1 MDNKQLAINT
11 IRLLSVEMI
20 QKANSG
26 HPGLPLGASPM
37 TFTLF
42 NDIMHFSPEHSDWI
56 NRDRFILSAGH
67 GSAMLYSLLHLFG
80 FGITLDDLKE
90 FRQYNSLTPGHPEY
104 LHTKGIDATTG
115 PLGQGLS
122 MAVGMAI
129 AQEYMAS
136 QFNTENHKIFD
147 NYTYTIVGDG
157 CLQEGITNESSSIA
171 GSLKLSKLICLYDSN
186 NITIEG
192 DTKNIFSENVRAR
205 YEALGWDTYFVE
217 DGNDIEKIRETI
229 EIAKTT
235 DKPSFIEIKTKIGYG
250 SVVEGSAKAHGAP
263 IGKENIPSLKEK
275 LGLDFDEEFYIPKEV
290 KDLFEKSSKEKEKY
304 YSEWESMFEDYK
316 QTHKDL
322 YEKLMKFLSK
332 DIDEDYLTS
341 EEFTSFEKDDATRS
355 YSHILLNRL
364 KDKQLN
370 IIGGSA
376 DLAPS
381 NKTFMDGLDVFSQTN
396 RSGRNLQ
403 FGVREHAMAA
413 ITNGISLYGGLIPYC
428 ATFMIFSDYLKPAMR
443 LSALMKRQVIYIL
456 THDSIGV
463 GEDGPT
469 HEPIEQL
476 AMLRTIPNLNTLRPA
491 DGFET
496 SMAYKI
502 ALENKETPSALVLSR
517 QKLVNLKETNKD
529 ALKGG
534 YVLKKQESADLV
546 IIATGSE
553 VKLAL
558 DAGEILEKEGIKA
571 QVVSMMCQEI
581 FDQQDQEYKD
591 SVIPKDVEKRVS
603 IECLSTYGWQKYTGL
618 NGLNIGIDEFGM
630 SAPGNKI
637 MEHFGFTTDKIVEKI
652 KKYL

>member
-1 MDNKQLAINT
+1 MDKKQLAINT

-42 NDIMHFSPEHSDWI
+42 NDIMHFSPKHSDWI

-80 FGITLDDLKE
+80 FGITVDDLKE

-157 CLQEGITNESSSIA
+157 CLQEGITNEASSIA

-229 EIAKTT
+229 ELAKTT

-250 SVVEGSAKAHGAP
+250 SVVEGTAKAHGAP
-263 IGKENIPSLKEK
+263 IGAENIPSLKEK
-275 LGLDFDEEFYIPKEV
+275 LGLDFTEEFYIPQEV
-290 KDLFEKSSKEKEKY
+290 KELFAQSTSEKEKY

-322 YEKLMKFLSK
+322 YDKLMKFLSK
-332 DIDEDYLTS
+332 EIDEDYLTS
-341 EEFTSFEKDDATRS
+341 KEFTSFEKDDATRS
-355 YSHILLNRL
+355 YSHVLLNRL

-370 IIGGSA
+370 IVGGSA

-396 RSGRNLQ
+396 RSGRNIQ

-443 LSALMKRQVIYIL
+443 LSALMKRQALYIL

-476 AMLRTIPNLNTLRPA
+476 AMLRTIPNLNTIRPA

-502 ALENKETPSALVLSR
+502 ALESKETPTALVLSR
-517 QKLVNLKETNKD
+517 QKLVNLKETNEQ

-534 YVLKKQESADLV
+534 YILKKQESPDLV

-558 DAGEILEKEGIKA
+558 DASEALEKEGVKA

-581 FDQQDQEYKD
+581 FDKQDQEYKD
-591 SVIPKDVEKRVS
+591 SVIPKNVEKRVS

-630 SAPGNKI
+630 SALGSKI
-637 MEHFGFTTDKIVEKI
+637 MEHFGFTTEKIVKKI
-652 KKYL
+652 KQYL

>member
-275 LGLDFDEEFYIPKEV
+275 LGLDFDEEFYIPKGV

-534 YVLKKQESADLV
+534 YVLKKQESPDLV

-558 DAGEILEKEGIKA
+558 DASEILEKEGIKA

>member
-1 MDNKQLAINT
+1 MDKKQLAINT

-42 NDIMHFSPEHSDWI
+42 NDIMHFSPKHSDWI

-80 FGITLDDLKE
+80 FGITVDDLKE

-157 CLQEGITNESSSIA
+157 CLQEGITNEASSIA

-192 DTKNIFSENVRAR
+192 DTKNIFLENVRAR

-229 EIAKTT
+229 ELAKTT

-250 SVVEGSAKAHGAP
+250 SVVEGTAKAHGAP
-263 IGKENIPSLKEK
+263 IGAENIPSLKEK
-275 LGLDFDEEFYIPKEV
+275 LGLDFTEEFHIPQEV
-290 KDLFEKSSKEKEKY
+290 KELFAQSTSEKEKY

-316 QTHKDL
+316 HTHKDL
-322 YEKLMKFLSK
+322 YDKLMKFLSK
-332 DIDEDYLTS
+332 EIYEEYLTS
-341 EEFTSFEKDDATRS
+341 KEFTSFEKDDATRS
-355 YSHILLNRL
+355 YSHVLLNRL

-370 IIGGSA
+370 IVGGSA

-381 NKTFMDGLDVFSQTN
+381 NKTFMDGLDVFTQTN
-396 RSGRNLQ
+396 RSGRNIQ

-443 LSALMKRQVIYIL
+443 LSSLMKRQVLYIL

-476 AMLRTIPNLNTLRPA
+476 AMLRTIPNLNTIRPA

-502 ALENKETPSALVLSR
+502 ALENKETPTALVLSR
-517 QKLVNLKETNKD
+517 QKLVNLKETNEQ

-534 YVLKKQESADLV
+534 YILKKQESPDLV

-558 DAGEILEKEGIKA
+558 DASEALEKEGVKA

-581 FDQQDQEYKD
+581 FDKQDQEYKD
-591 SVIPKDVEKRVS
+591 SVIPKNVEKRVS

-618 NGLNIGIDEFGM
+618 SGLNIGIDEFGM
-630 SAPGNKI
+630 SAPGSKI
-637 MEHFGFTTDKIVEKI
+637 MDHFGFTTEKIVEKI
-652 KKYL
+652 KQYL

>member
-1 MDNKQLAINT
+1 MNKKQLAINT

-42 NDIMHFSPEHSDWI
+42 NDIMHFSPKHSDWI

-80 FGITLDDLKE
+80 FGITVDDLKG

-157 CLQEGITNESSSIA
+157 CLQEGITNEASSIA

-229 EIAKTT
+229 ELAKTT

-263 IGKENIPSLKEK
+263 IGAENIPSLKEK
-275 LGLDFDEEFYIPKEV
+275 LGLDFTEEFYIPQEV
-290 KDLFEKSSKEKEKY
+290 KELFAQSTSEKEKY

-316 QTHKDL
+316 HTHKDL
-322 YEKLMKFLSK
+322 YDKLMKFLSK
-332 DIDEDYLTS
+332 EIDEEYLTS
-341 EEFTSFEKDDATRS
+341 KEFTSFEKDDATRS
-355 YSHILLNRL
+355 YSHVLLNRL

-370 IIGGSA
+370 IVGGSA

-381 NKTFMDGLDVFSQTN
+381 NKTFMDGLDVFTQTN
-396 RSGRNLQ
+396 RSGRNIQ

-443 LSALMKRQVIYIL
+443 LSSLMKRQVLYIL

-469 HEPIEQL
+469 DEPIEQL
-476 AMLRTIPNLNTLRPA
+476 AMLRTIPNLNTIRPA

-502 ALENKETPSALVLSR
+502 ALENKETPTALVLSR
-517 QKLVNLKETNKD
+517 QKLVNLKETNEQ

-534 YVLKKQESADLV
+534 YILKKQESPDLV

-558 DAGEILEKEGIKA
+558 DASEALEKEGVKT

-581 FDQQDQEYKD
+581 FDKQDQQYKD
-591 SVIPKDVEKRVS
+591 SVIPKNIEKRVS

-630 SAPGNKI
+630 SAPGSKI
-637 MEHFGFTTDKIVEKI
+637 MDHFGFTTEKIVEKI
-652 KKYL
+652 KQYI

>member
-1 MDNKQLAINT
+1 
-11 IRLLSVEMI
+11 
-20 QKANSG
+20 
-26 HPGLPLGASPM
+26 
-37 TFTLF
+37 
-42 NDIMHFSPEHSDWI
+42 
-56 NRDRFILSAGH
+56 
-67 GSAMLYSLLHLFG
+67 
-80 FGITLDDLKE
+80 
-90 FRQYNSLTPGHPEY
+90 
-104 LHTKGIDATTG
+104 
-115 PLGQGLS
+115 
-122 MAVGMAI
+122 
-129 AQEYMAS
+129 
-136 QFNTENHKIFD
+136 
-147 NYTYTIVGDG
+147 
-157 CLQEGITNESSSIA
+157 
-171 GSLKLSKLICLYDSN
+171 LKLSKLICLYDSN

-229 EIAKTT
+229 ELAKTT

-250 SVVEGSAKAHGAP
+250 SVVEGTAKAHGAP
-263 IGKENIPSLKEK
+263 IGAENIPSLKEK
-275 LGLDFDEEFYIPKEV
+275 LGLDFTEEFYIPQEV
-290 KDLFEKSSKEKEKY
+290 KELFAQSTSEKEKY

-316 QTHKDL
+316 HTHKDL
-322 YEKLMKFLSK
+322 YDKLMKFLSK
-332 DIDEDYLTS
+332 EIDEEYLTS
-341 EEFTSFEKDDATRS
+341 KEFTSFEKDDATRS
-355 YSHILLNRL
+355 YSHVLLNRL

-370 IIGGSA
+370 IVGGSA

-381 NKTFMDGLDVFSQTN
+381 NKTFMDGLDVFTQTN
-396 RSGRNLQ
+396 RSGRNIQ

-443 LSALMKRQVIYIL
+443 LSSLMKRQVLYIL

-476 AMLRTIPNLNTLRPA
+476 AMLRTIPNLNTIRPA

-502 ALENKETPSALVLSR
+502 ALENKETPTALVLSR
-517 QKLVNLKETNKD
+517 QKLVNLKETNEE

-534 YVLKKQESADLV
+534 YILKKQNSPDLV

-558 DAGEILEKEGIKA
+558 DASEALEKEGVKA

-581 FDQQDQEYKD
+581 FDKQDQEYKN
-591 SVIPKDVEKRVS
+591 SVIPKNVEKRVS

-630 SAPGNKI
+630 SAPGSKI
-637 MEHFGFTTDKIVEKI
+637 MDHFGFTTEKIVEKI
-652 KKYL
+652 KQYL

>member
-1 MDNKQLAINT
+1 MDKKQLAINT

-37 TFTLF
+37 TYTLF
-42 NDIMHFSPEHSDWI
+42 NDIMHFSPKHSDWI

-80 FGITLDDLKE
+80 FGITVDDLKE

-157 CLQEGITNESSSIA
+157 CLQEGITNEASSIA

-217 DGNDIEKIRETI
+217 DGNDIDKIRETI
-229 EIAKTT
+229 EMAKTT

-250 SVVEGSAKAHGAP
+250 SVVEGTAKAHGAP
-263 IGKENIPSLKEK
+263 IGAENIPSLKEK
-275 LGLDFDEEFYIPKEV
+275 LGLDFTEEFYIPQEV
-290 KDLFEKSSKEKEKY
+290 KELFEQSASEKEKY
-304 YSEWESMFEDYK
+304 YSEWENMFEDYK

-322 YEKLMKFLSK
+322 YDKLMKFLSK
-332 DIDEDYLTS
+332 ETDEDYLTS

-355 YSHILLNRL
+355 YSHVLLNRL

-370 IIGGSA
+370 IVGGSA

-381 NKTFMDGLDVFSQTN
+381 NKTFMDGLDVFTQTN
-396 RSGRNLQ
+396 RSGRNIQ

-476 AMLRTIPNLNTLRPA
+476 AMLRTIPNLNTIRPA

-502 ALENKETPSALVLSR
+502 ALENKETPTALVLSR
-517 QKLVNLKETNKD
+517 QKLVNLKETNEE

-534 YVLKKQESADLV
+534 YILKKQDSPDLV

-558 DAGEILEKEGIKA
+558 DASEALEKEGVKA

-581 FDQQDQEYKD
+581 FDKQDQEYKD
-591 SVIPKDVEKRVS
+591 SVIPKNVEKRVS

-630 SAPGNKI
+630 SAPGSKI
-637 MEHFGFTTDKIVEKI
+637 MEHFGFTTEKIVEKI
-652 KKYL
+652 KQYL

>member
-1 MDNKQLAINT
+1 MDKKQLAINT

-42 NDIMHFSPEHSDWI
+42 NDIMHFSPKHSDWI

-80 FGITLDDLKE
+80 FGITVDDLKE

-157 CLQEGITNESSSIA
+157 CLQEGITNEASSIA

-217 DGNDIEKIRETI
+217 DGNDIDKIRETI
-229 EIAKTT
+229 EMAKTT

-250 SVVEGSAKAHGAP
+250 SVVEGTAKAHGAP
-263 IGKENIPSLKEK
+263 IGAENIPSLKEK
-275 LGLDFDEEFYIPKEV
+275 LGLDFTEEFYIPQEV
-290 KDLFEKSSKEKEKY
+290 KELFEQSASEKEKY
-304 YSEWESMFEDYK
+304 YSEWENMFEDYK

-322 YEKLMKFLSK
+322 YDKLMKFLSK
-332 DIDEDYLTS
+332 ETDEDYLTS
-341 EEFTSFEKDDATRS
+341 KEFTSFEKDDATRS
-355 YSHILLNRL
+355 YSHVLLNRL

-370 IIGGSA
+370 IVGGSA

-381 NKTFMDGLDVFSQTN
+381 NKTFMDGLDVFTQTN
-396 RSGRNLQ
+396 RSGRNIQ

-476 AMLRTIPNLNTLRPA
+476 AMLRTIPNLNTIRPA

-496 SMAYKI
+496 SMAYKL
-502 ALENKETPSALVLSR
+502 ALENKETPTALVLSR
-517 QKLVNLKETNKD
+517 QKLVNLKETNEEV
-529 ALKGG
+529 LKGG
-534 YVLKKQESADLV
+534 YILKKQDSPDLV

-558 DAGEILEKEGIKA
+558 DASEALEKEGVKA

-581 FDQQDQEYKD
+581 FDKQDQEYKD
-591 SVIPKDVEKRVS
+591 SVIPKNLEKRVS

-630 SAPGNKI
+630 SAPGSKI
-637 MEHFGFTTDKIVEKI
+637 MEHFGFTTEKIVEKI
-652 KKYL
+652 KQYL

>member
-1 MDNKQLAINT
+1 MDKKQLAINT

-42 NDIMHFSPEHSDWI
+42 NDIMHFSPKHSDWI

-80 FGITLDDLKE
+80 FGITVDDLKE

-157 CLQEGITNESSSIA
+157 CLQEGITNEASSIA

-217 DGNDIEKIRETI
+217 DGNDIDKIRETI
-229 EIAKTT
+229 ELAKTT

-250 SVVEGSAKAHGAP
+250 SVVEGTAKAHGAP
-263 IGKENIPSLKEK
+263 IGAENIPSLKEK
-275 LGLDFDEEFYIPKEV
+275 LGLDFTEEFYIPQEV
-290 KDLFEKSSKEKEKY
+290 KELFEQSASEKENY
-304 YSEWESMFEDYK
+304 YSEWEKMFEDYK

-332 DIDEDYLTS
+332 ETDEDYLTS
-341 EEFTSFEKDDATRS
+341 DEFTSFEKDDATRS
-355 YSHILLNRL
+355 YSHVLLNRL

-370 IIGGSA
+370 IVGGSA

-381 NKTFMDGLDVFSQTN
+381 NKTFMDGLDVFTQTN
-396 RSGRNLQ
+396 RSGRNIQ

-476 AMLRTIPNLNTLRPA
+476 AMLRTIPNLNTIRPA

-496 SMAYKI
+496 AMAYKI
-502 ALENKETPSALVLSR
+502 ALENKETPTALVLSR
-517 QKLVNLKETNKD
+517 QKLVNLKETNEE
-529 ALKGG
+529 ALRGG
-534 YVLKKQESADLV
+534 YILKKQESPDLV

-558 DAGEILEKEGIKA
+558 DASEVLEKEGVKA

-581 FDQQDQEYKD
+581 FDKQDQKYKD
-591 SVIPKDVEKRVS
+591 SVIPKNIGKRVS

-630 SAPGNKI
+630 SAPGSKI
-637 MEHFGFTTDKIVEKI
+637 MEHFGFTTEKIVEKI
-652 KKYL
+652 KEYL

>member
-1 MDNKQLAINT
+1 MDKKQLAINT

-42 NDIMHFSPEHSDWI
+42 NDIMHFSPKHSDWI

-80 FGITLDDLKE
+80 FGITVDDLKE

-157 CLQEGITNESSSIA
+157 CLQEGITNEASSIA

-217 DGNDIEKIRETI
+217 DGNDIDKIRETI
-229 EIAKTT
+229 EMAKTT

-250 SVVEGSAKAHGAP
+250 SVVEGTAKAHGAP
-263 IGKENIPSLKEK
+263 IGAENIPSLKEK
-275 LGLDFDEEFYIPKEV
+275 LGLDFTEEFYIPQEV
-290 KDLFEKSSKEKEKY
+290 KELFEQSASEKEKY
-304 YSEWESMFEDYK
+304 YSEWENMFEDYK
-316 QTHKDL
+316 KTHKDL
-322 YEKLMKFLSK
+322 YDKLMKFLSK
-332 DIDEDYLTS
+332 ETDEDYLTS

-355 YSHILLNRL
+355 YSHVLLNRL

-370 IIGGSA
+370 IVGGSA

-381 NKTFMDGLDVFSQTN
+381 NKTFMDGLDVFTQTN
-396 RSGRNLQ
+396 RSGRNIQ

-476 AMLRTIPNLNTLRPA
+476 AMLRTIPNLNTIRPA

-496 SMAYKI
+496 SMAYKL
-502 ALENKETPSALVLSR
+502 ALENKETPTALVLSR
-517 QKLVNLKETNKD
+517 QKLVNLKETNEE

-534 YVLKKQESADLV
+534 YVLKKQESPDLV

-558 DAGEILEKEGIKA
+558 DASEALEKEGVKA

-581 FDQQDQEYKD
+581 FDKQDQEYKD
-591 SVIPKDVEKRVS
+591 SVIPKNVEKRVS

-630 SAPGNKI
+630 SAPGSKI
-637 MEHFGFTTDKIVEKI
+637 MEHFGFTTEKIVEKI
-652 KKYL
+652 KQYL

>member
-1 MDNKQLAINT
+1 MDKKQLAINT

-37 TFTLF
+37 AFTLY
-42 NDIMHFSPEHSDWI
+42 NDIMNFSPKHSDWI

-67 GSAMLYSLLHLFG
+67 GSAMLYSILHLFG
-80 FGITLDDLKE
+80 FGLTIDDLKK
-90 FRQYNSLTPGHPEY
+90 FRQFNSLTPGHPEFS
-104 LHTKGIDATTG
+104 HTKGIDASTG

-129 AQEYMAS
+129 AEEYMAS

-157 CLQEGITNESSSIA
+157 CLQEGITNEASSIA
-171 GSLKLSKLICLYDSN
+171 GALKLSKLICLYDSN

-217 DGNDIEKIRETI
+217 DGNDIESIKKSI
-229 EIAKTT
+229 EMAKTT

-250 SVVEGSAKAHGAP
+250 SVVENSAKAHGSP
-263 IGKENIPSLKEK
+263 IGQENIPSLKEK
-275 LGLDFDEEFYIPKEV
+275 LGLDFEEDFYVPEEV
-290 KDLFEKSSKEKEKY
+290 KELFKESIEKKESYYKKWEK
-304 YSEWESMFEDYK
+304 MFEDYK
-316 QTHKDL
+316 SKHKDL
-322 YEKLMKFLSK
+322 YDKLKKFLSRE
-332 DIDEDYLTS
+332 IDENYLDS
-341 EEFTSFEKDDATRS
+341 EEFTNFEKDTATRA

-364 KDKQLN
+364 KNKQLN
-370 IIGGSA
+370 IVGGSA

-381 NKTFMDGLDVFSQTN
+381 NKTFMDGLDVFTSSN
-396 RSGRNLQ
+396 RTGRNLQ
-403 FGVREHAMAA
+403 FGIREHAMAA
-413 ITNGISLYGGLIPYC
+413 ISNGISLYGGLIPYC
-428 ATFMIFSDYLKPAMR
+428 ATFLVFSDYLKASIR
-443 LSALMKRQVIYIL
+443 LSSLMNRQLIYIF
-456 THDSIGV
+456 THDSVGV

-469 HEPIEQL
+469 HQPIEQL
-476 AMLRTIPNLNTLRPA
+476 AMLRTIPNLNTIRPA

-496 SMAYKI
+496 AMAYKI
-502 ALENKETPSALVLSR
+502 ALESKNNPTALVLSR
-517 QKLVNLKETNKD
+517 QTLPNLKETNEQ

-534 YVLKKQESADLV
+534 YIVKKQENPDLL

-553 VKLAL
+553 LKLAIE
-558 DAGEILEKEGIKA
+558 AGGILEKEGIRT

-581 FDQQDQEYKD
+581 FDKQDDNYKNQ
-591 SVIPKDVEKRVS
+591 VLPKNIEKRVS
-603 IECLSTYGWQKYTGL
+603 IECLSTFGWQKYTGI
-618 NGLNIGIDEFGM
+618 NGLNIGINDFGM
-630 SAPGNKI
+630 SAPGEEV
-637 MEHFGFTTDKIVEKI
+637 MEHFGFTTDQIVTKI

>member
-1 MDNKQLAINT
+1 MDKKQLAINT

-42 NDIMHFSPEHSDWI
+42 NDIMHFSPKHSDWI

-80 FGITLDDLKE
+80 FGITVDDLKE

-157 CLQEGITNESSSIA
+157 CLQEGITNEASSIA

-205 YEALGWDTYFVE
+205 YEALGWDTCFVE

-229 EIAKTT
+229 ELAKTT

-250 SVVEGSAKAHGAP
+250 SVVEGTAKAHGAP
-263 IGKENIPSLKEK
+263 IGAENIPSLKEK
-275 LGLDFDEEFYIPKEV
+275 LGLDFTEEFYIPQEV
-290 KDLFEKSSKEKEKY
+290 KELFAQSTSEKEKY

-316 QTHKDL
+316 HTHKDL
-322 YEKLMKFLSK
+322 YDKLMKFLSK
-332 DIDEDYLTS
+332 EIDEEYLTS
-341 EEFTSFEKDDATRS
+341 KEFTSFEKDDATRS
-355 YSHILLNRL
+355 YSHVLLNRL

-370 IIGGSA
+370 IVGGSA

-381 NKTFMDGLDVFSQTN
+381 NKTFMDGLDVFTQTN
-396 RSGRNLQ
+396 RSGRNIQ

-443 LSALMKRQVIYIL
+443 LSSLMKRQVLYIL

-476 AMLRTIPNLNTLRPA
+476 AMLRTIPNLNTIRPA

-502 ALENKETPSALVLSR
+502 ALENKETPTALVLSR
-517 QKLVNLKETNKD
+517 QKLVNLKETNEE

-534 YVLKKQESADLV
+534 YILKKQNSPDLV

-558 DAGEILEKEGIKA
+558 DASEALEKEGVKA

-581 FDQQDQEYKD
+581 FDKQDQEYKN
-591 SVIPKDVEKRVS
+591 SVIPKNVEKRVS

-630 SAPGNKI
+630 SAPGSKI
-637 MEHFGFTTDKIVEKI
+637 MDHFGFTTEKIVEKI
-652 KKYL
+652 KQYL

>member
-1 MDNKQLAINT
+1 MNKKQLAINT

-42 NDIMHFSPEHSDWI
+42 NDIMHFSPKHSDWI

-80 FGITLDDLKE
+80 FGITVDDLKG

-157 CLQEGITNESSSIA
+157 CLQEGITNEASSIA

-229 EIAKTT
+229 ELAKTT

-263 IGKENIPSLKEK
+263 IGAENIPSLKEK
-275 LGLDFDEEFYIPKEV
+275 LGLDFTEEFYIPQEV
-290 KDLFEKSSKEKEKY
+290 KELFAQSTSEKEKY

-316 QTHKDL
+316 HTHKDL
-322 YEKLMKFLSK
+322 YDKLMKFLSK
-332 DIDEDYLTS
+332 EIDEEYLTS
-341 EEFTSFEKDDATRS
+341 KEFTSFEKDDATRS
-355 YSHILLNRL
+355 YSHVLLNRL

-370 IIGGSA
+370 IVGGSA

-381 NKTFMDGLDVFSQTN
+381 NKTFMDGLDVFTQTN
-396 RSGRNLQ
+396 RSGRNIQ

-443 LSALMKRQVIYIL
+443 LSSLMKRQVLYIL

-476 AMLRTIPNLNTLRPA
+476 AMLRTIPNLNTIRPA

-502 ALENKETPSALVLSR
+502 ALENKETPTALVLSR
-517 QKLVNLKETNKD
+517 QKLVNLKETNEQ

-534 YVLKKQESADLV
+534 YILKKQESPDLV

-558 DAGEILEKEGIKA
+558 DASEALEKDGVKT

-581 FDQQDQEYKD
+581 FDKQDQQYKD
-591 SVIPKDVEKRVS
+591 SVIPKNIEKRVS

-630 SAPGNKI
+630 SAPGSKI
-637 MEHFGFTTDKIVEKI
+637 MDHFGFTTEKIVEKI
-652 KKYL
+652 KQYL

>member
-1 MDNKQLAINT
+1 MDKKQLAINT

-42 NDIMHFSPEHSDWI
+42 NDIMHFSPKHSDWI

-80 FGITLDDLKE
+80 FGISVDDLKE

-129 AQEYMAS
+129 AQEYLAS

-157 CLQEGITNESSSIA
+157 CLQEGITNEASSIA

-217 DGNDIEKIRETI
+217 DGNDIDKIRETI

-250 SVVEGSAKAHGAP
+250 SVVEGTAKAHGAP
-263 IGKENIPSLKEK
+263 IGAENIPSLKEK
-275 LGLDFDEEFYIPKEV
+275 LGLDFTEKFYIPQEV
-290 KDLFEKSSKEKEKY
+290 KELFEQSASEKEKY

-322 YEKLMKFLSK
+322 YDKLMKFLSK
-332 DIDEDYLTS
+332 ETHEDYLTS
-341 EEFTSFEKDDATRS
+341 KEFTSFEKDDATRS
-355 YSHILLNRL
+355 YSHVLLNRL

-370 IIGGSA
+370 IVGGSA

-381 NKTFMDGLDVFSQTN
+381 NKTFMDGLDVFTQTN
-396 RSGRNLQ
+396 RSGRNIQ

-443 LSALMKRQVIYIL
+443 LSALMKIQVIYIL

-476 AMLRTIPNLNTLRPA
+476 AMLRTIPNLNTIRPA

-502 ALENKETPSALVLSR
+502 ALENKETPTALVLSR
-517 QKLVNLKETNKD
+517 QKLVNLKETNEE

-534 YVLKKQESADLV
+534 YILKKQESPDLV

-558 DAGEILEKEGIKA
+558 DASEDLEKEGVKA

-581 FDQQDQEYKD
+581 FDKQDQKYKD
-591 SVIPKDVEKRVS
+591 SVIPKNVEKRVS

-618 NGLNIGIDEFGM
+618 NGLNIGIDGFGM
-630 SAPGNKI
+630 SAPGSKI
-637 MEHFGFTTDKIVEKI
+637 MEHFGFTTEKIVEKI
-652 KKYL
+652 KQYL